1 MEGYVKDNFII
12 NSELE
17 IIYIQNESIV
27 YLL

>member
-1 MEGYVKDNFII
+1 MEGYVKDKFII

-17 IIYIQNESIV
+17 IIYIQNGSIV